1 MSAAVE
7 PKSLVI
13 EGQAREKRLRLS
25 ANERRRE
32 VVAAV
37 VELARDRGPDAIT
50 TQAIAD
56 RIGVTHGALFR
67 HFPDKEAMWAAV
79 FDWVQTELGMVVSTA
94 FAAGGEPLAILER
107 VFHAHVGFIA
117 GHPGVPRLLFHELQ
131 RPADSAFHE
140 QVRRMVG
147 AYRQRLC
154 ALLALAKEH
163 GQLPAGLDEEA
174 AAVLFLGTVQ
184 GLVVQSTLFRGEA
197 GMLDAARR
205 IFPLLLD
212 GFRGTHTGVTP

>member
-1 MSAAVE
+1 MPVNKLDAPACPSA
-7 PKSLVI
+7 S
-13 EGQAREKRLRLS
+13 EKRTRLP
-25 ANERRRE
+25 AGERRRE

-37 VELARDRGPDAIT
+37 VELARDHGPEAIT

-67 HFPDKEAMWAAV
+67 HFPDKAAMWAAV
-79 FDWVQTELGMVVSTA
+79 FDWVQTELGQVVGAA

-107 VFHAHVGFIA
+107 VFLAHVGFIA
-117 GHPGVPRLLFHELQ
+117 SHPGVPRILFHELQ
-131 RPADSAFHE
+131 RPADSEFHE
-140 QVRRMVG
+140 RVRRMVG

-154 ALLALAKEH
+154 ALLALAKEGGH
-163 GQLPAGLDEEA
+163 LPARLDEEA
-174 AAVLFLGTVQ
+174 AAVLFIGTVQ

-197 GMLDAARR
+197 GMKSAARR

-212 GFRGTHTGVTP
+212 GFRGAKK